1 MEAKGYVTLVS
12 EKNFGGTLLHSFR
25 INTEDR
31 FFRTGDVRS
40 NISKN
45 DYIKFSYSE
54 KNGNYNV
61 DVRSIERANREE
73 SSTDSPAN
81 KGASSVQRDL
91 TKDDYWRGREL
102 RDVAKDKY
110 FEANNLRI
118 QYQSARN
125 AAISVVDVLVR
136 DKILKLSDGAK
147 ADNVSVVLGKIDDLT
162 DEFFHKCSLV
172 GGDSELPGDDSIPF
186 VDKGTA
192 SDSADKWS

>member
-12 EKNFGGTLLHSFR
+12 EKNFGGALLHSFR
-25 INTEDR
+25 INTEDK
-31 FFRTGDVRS
+31 FFRTGTVKS

-45 DYIKFSYSE
+45 DYVKFSYTE

-61 DVRSIERANREE
+61 YVGSIERAAREE
-73 SSTDSPAN
+73 SSTDSPAD
-81 KGASSVQRDL
+81 KGTSSVQRDL
-91 TKDDYWRGREL
+91 TKDDYWKNREA
-102 RDVAKDKY
+102 RDVAKDKF

-172 GGDSELPGDDSIPF
+172 GSDIELPGDDAIPF
-186 VDKGTA
+186 LATDTA
-192 SDSADKWS
+192 SGSSDKWS